1 MHNGT
6 TRPIAIRGWI
16 VFYASIIH
24 LTWALCLFLSPDAIE
39 VAPVN
44 KVADWLNFNQYAA
57 GTSYLVA
64 GVFAWWGG
72 TRHKYDIFG
81 LILGLPQLLLILM
94 GTQAC
99 LEIIIDG
106 VHPDGTRAHHGFFF
120 AQLAGSL
127 WLAPVYMLAVYM
139 PYWKAM
145 WRQRKL

>member
-1 MHNGT
+1 MPDT

-16 VFYASIIH
+16 VFYASFIH
-24 LTWALCLFLSPDAIE
+24 LTWAICLFISSDAVE
-39 VAPVN
+39 VAPIN

-57 GTSYLVA
+57 AVAYLAA
-64 GVFAWWGG
+64 GAMAWWGG

-99 LEIIIDG
+99 IEVISEG
-106 VHPDGTRAHHGFFF
+106 AHPDGTTGHYWFFF

-127 WLAPVYMLAVYM
+127 WLAPVYMLAVYL